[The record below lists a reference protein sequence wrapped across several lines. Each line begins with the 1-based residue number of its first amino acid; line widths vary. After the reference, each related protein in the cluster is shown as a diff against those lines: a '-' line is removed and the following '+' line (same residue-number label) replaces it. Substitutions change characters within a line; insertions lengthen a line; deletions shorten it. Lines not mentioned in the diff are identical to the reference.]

1 MKTLSK
7 WIDQV
12 YRIYHRYRNILK
24 IIDSKVSTKIVI
36 KSVLFSLLIS
46 LLIVLIPVL
55 VTVNL
60 FIYNKLDLILS
71 FVLLFI
77 LTSWG
82 FLFFHFY
89 YTLLKSYETELEH
102 VNVKLPKLIEGTSVS
117 FFLFVLGIIVVSVIF

>member
-7 WIDQV
+7 WIDQI

-36 KSVLFSLLIS
+36 KSVLFSLLIT

-55 VTVNL
+55 ISINL
-60 FIYNKLDLILS
+60 FIYNKLELVLS
-71 FVLLFI
+71 FVLLFF

-82 FLFFHFY
+82 FMFFHFY
-89 YTLLKSYETELEH
+89 YTLLKSYEPELEH
-102 VNVKLPKLIEGTSVS
+102 VNVKLPKLIEGISVS
-117 FFLFVLGIIVVSVIF
+117 FFLFILGIVIISVIF